1 MTSESQYCQ
10 VPGGRGQEGMALAGL
25 WEAAIFSTSTDYRKD
40 FPDAAETPSRTTGQ
54 NQRPQGKNVFQAPRE
69 AEEMG
74 TVWAGSS
81 RGHPGAISVHSHGQQ
96 TDDASNPI
104 SCGCLDPRDPYS

>member
-1 MTSESQYCQ
+1 
-10 VPGGRGQEGMALAGL
+10 MALAGL
-25 WEAAIFSTSTDYRKD
+25 WEAAPFSTSTDYQKD